1 VAAVRSATA
10 ASTAGRGGHHP
21 VRRDVPRSSSRE
33 LRGFRLAMAPLEIVD
48 TPAEAAEQE
57 LPPLIVRGPLEEFLD
72 EHGLGSGPIQAERI
86 GEGHS
91 NVTYLVRRR
100 DECLVLRRPPRPPL
114 PPSAHD
120 VLREAR
126 LLRAVEGRTR
136 VPRVLA
142 ATDDESILGVPF
154 YVMEFMHGTV
164 ITHTIPP
171 AIDNSEGRAQIAD
184 ELIRALVEVHS
195 LDWRECGL
203 EGFGKPTGYLD
214 RQLRRFS
221 GLWEHNK
228 TRELPLVEELYGWL
242 AHNKPESP
250 EATIVHGDFRV
261 GNTMFANEAPARLV
275 AIFDWEMATIG
286 DPLADLGYMTATW
299 SQRDDP
305 TGTMFDLT
313 TVTHGEGFPTRD
325 ELVARYEELSGRS
338 MSDLRWYQALALWK
352 AAVFMEGNYKRS
364 VMGTTDDEYLK
375 LFDKGVP
382 MLANAALEIT
392 RRPPPGS

>member
-1 VAAVRSATA
+1 M
-10 ASTAGRGGHHP
+10 AS
-21 VRRDVPRSSSRE
+21 
-33 LRGFRLAMAPLEIVD
+33 LEIVD
-48 TPAEAAEQE
+48 TPAQAAEQE
-57 LPPLIVRGPLEEFLD
+57 LPPLIVRDPLEAFLD
-72 EHGLGSGPIQAERI
+72 EHGLGSGPLEAERI

-91 NVTYLVRRR
+91 NVTYLVRRG
-100 DECLVLRRPPRPPL
+100 DERFVLRRPPRPPL
-114 PPSAHD
+114 PPTAHD

-126 LLRAVEGRTR
+126 LLRAVEGRIRT
-136 VPRVLA
+136 PRVLA
-142 ATDDESILGVPF
+142 ASADDSILGVPF
-154 YVMEFMHGTV
+154 YVMEYVQGTV
-164 ITHTIPP
+164 ITHAIPDP
-171 AIDNSEGRAQIAD
+171 IDNPAGHAAIAD
-184 ELIRALVEVHS
+184 ELLRALVEVHG
-195 LDWRECGL
+195 LDWDACGL
-203 EGFGKPTGYLD
+203 DGFGKPTGYLD

-242 AHNKPESP
+242 AENKPESP
-250 EATIVHGDFRV
+250 EATIVHGDFRL
-261 GNTMFANEAPARLV
+261 GNTMFADEAPARLV

-286 DPLADLGYMTATW
+286 DPLADVGYMTATW

-325 ELVARYEELSGRS
+325 ELVTRYEELSGRS

-392 RRPPPGS
+392 KRPPPGS

>member
-1 VAAVRSATA
+1 MSCQD
-10 ASTAGRGGHHP
+10 SG
-21 VRRDVPRSSSRE
+21 
-33 LRGFRLAMAPLEIVD
+33 LAMASLEIVD
-48 TPAEAAEQE
+48 TPAQAAEQE
-57 LPPLIVRGPLEEFLD
+57 LPPLIVRDPLEAFLD
-72 EHGLGSGPIQAERI
+72 EHGLGSGPLGAERI

-91 NVTYLVRRR
+91 NVTYLVRRGEER
-100 DECLVLRRPPRPPL
+100 FVLRRPPRPPL

-126 LLRAVEGRTR
+126 LLRAVEGRIRT
-136 VPRVLA
+136 PRVLA
-142 ATDDESILGVPF
+142 ASEDDSILGVPF
-154 YVMEFMHGTV
+154 YVMEYMQGTV
-164 ITHTIPP
+164 ITQTIPGP
-171 AIDNSEGRAQIAD
+171 IDNPEGRAAIAD
-184 ELIRALVEVHS
+184 ELVRALVEVHA
-195 LDWRECGL
+195 LDWSACGL

-228 TRELPLVEELYGWL
+228 TRELPLVEELYDWL
-242 AHNKPESP
+242 TENKPESP
-250 EATIVHGDFRV
+250 EATIVHGDFRL
-261 GNTMFANEAPARLV
+261 GNTMFADETPARLV

-286 DPLADLGYMTATW
+286 DPLADVGYMTATW

-325 ELVARYEELSGRS
+325 ELVTRYEELSGRS

-392 RRPPPGS
+392 QRPLPGS